1 MKEEGEVE
9 AEEIE
14 GKKNDQKLWIMKIL
28 KREEILEKS
37 VICGDR
43 TSSAR

>member
-14 GKKNDQKLWIMKIL
+14 GKKNDQKLWIDQENL
-28 KREEILEKS
+28 R
-37 VICGDR
+37 
-43 TSSAR
+43 